1 MTLGAPS
8 WETEGLMSFV
18 TSQSHMAYA
27 DFVHLRVHTAY
38 SLLEGAIRT
47 GPLVELCR
55 EQRMP
60 AVAITDTGNLFGALE
75 FSEACAHAGVQPIIG
90 SAIAL
95 DATPEERGAS
105 GLGRR
110 PEPGRLVLLAQDEG
124 GYRNLM
130 ALSSRSFLDTAP
142 GETPRVT
149 LDLLRAR
156 SAGLIALTGGPRGLL
171 GMLLLASQTAAVEK
185 LVTAL
190 QEIFRGRLYVELQRH
205 GMDEE
210 RDTEP
215 AFLDLAYARD
225 LPLVATNEV
234 YFGDASMYEAH
245 DALLCI
251 EQRTTVGVQDRRR
264 LTPEHRFKSAA
275 EMREVFAD
283 LPESIDNTLVI
294 AQRCAYRPAPRAPI
308 LPAFQ
313 AARGRSTEDELR
325 TLARDGLTTRLAAPE
340 NDAAGEEAPYWERLE
355 FELGVILSMGYAGY
369 FLIVADFIG
378 FARASSIPVGPGRGS
393 GAGSLVAWALG
404 ITDLDPLRFDLL
416 FERFLNPDRV
426 SMPDFDIDFCQ
437 DRRDEVIRY
446 VQQKY
451 GRDRV
456 AQIITFGT
464 LQARAALRDVGRV
477 LELPY
482 GQVDR
487 ICKMVPNNP
496 ANPVSLAQA
505 IEGDARLRQE
515 RDEHPEIARMLEIA
529 SQLEGLYRHAS
540 THAAGVV
547 IGDRPID
554 DLVPLYLDPRSDMP
568 ATQFSMKYV
577 EMAGLI
583 KFDFLGLKT
592 LTVLENVRRRLV
604 ARGVAVNFERLP
616 LDDASTYK
624 ILQRGETVGVFQFES
639 SGMRDLI
646 REAAPT
652 RIEDLIALVALYRPG
667 PMENIPKYVACKH
680 GREEPEF
687 LHETIAPVV
696 ADTYGVIIYQEQV
709 MRIAQVFAGF
719 SLAQADLLRRAMGK
733 KIKSEMAAQ
742 RESFVE
748 GAVARDVP
756 RDRAAQVFDLVDKF
770 AGYGFNKAHS
780 AGYALIAYQT
790 AWLKANH
797 PVEFMAATMSLDAG
811 NADKLDVFRREVSRL
826 GIELRPP
833 DINRSGALFAAER
846 AGEGGDGATEA
857 HGAVRYGLAAIRNV
871 GEQAMDAVVAERE
884 ANGPFVDLFDFA
896 RRIGSQ
902 VVNKR
907 QLENLTQAGAFDS
920 LCPNRAQVFGAVDL
934 LLRHAGRNEEAA
946 RGQTNF
952 FDAGMSEGRKPSL
965 PKAEP
970 WLPSETLSREFE
982 AMGFW
987 LSAHPLEAYTRTLDH
1002 LQVVTARA
1010 LPERVNEKETRLRVA
1025 GMVQRV
1031 QERRSARGNRYA
1043 FVMLSDPTGQFEVRI
1058 FSELLESARE
1068 LLEPGK
1074 AALLEVEAHMEAD
1087 GPRLI
1092 VHGIKDLG
1100 AEAADSRAGL
1110 TIHLTGVDD
1119 LGRLKAALHRG
1130 GPGRGAVKASIRID
1144 GAREVDIALPGL
1156 FAISPDV
1163 RETIARLAGV
1173 SRIDD
1178 T

>member
-1 MTLGAPS
+1 MP
-8 WETEGLMSFV
+8 
-18 TSQSHMAYA
+18 HA

-38 SLLEGAIRT
+38 SLSEGAIRT
-47 GPLVELCR
+47 GRLAELCR
-55 EQRMP
+55 GQRMP
-60 AVAITDTGNLFGALE
+60 AVAITDTGNMFGALE

-95 DATPEERGAS
+95 DATPGERAGS
-105 GLGRR
+105 SLDRR
-110 PEPGRLVLLAQDEG
+110 PEPGRLVLLARDEG

-130 ALSSRSFLDTAP
+130 ALSSRSFLDTEP
-142 GETPRVT
+142 GQTPRVT
-149 LDLLRAR
+149 LEALRAG
-156 SAGLIALTGGPRGLL
+156 SEGLIALTGGPRGLL
-171 GMLLLASQTAAVEK
+171 GGLLLTGQSAAADK

-190 QEIFRGRLYVELQRH
+190 QEIFPGRLYVELQRH

-210 RDTEP
+210 TDSEA

-234 YFGDASMYEAH
+234 YFADASMYEAH

-275 EMREVFAD
+275 EMRQVFSD
-283 LPESIDNTLVI
+283 LPEAIDNTLVI
-294 AQRCAYRPAPRAPI
+294 AQRCAYRPTPRAPI
-308 LPAFQ
+308 LPAYQ
-313 AARGRSTEDELR
+313 ATSGRSSEEELR
-325 TLARDGLTTRLAAPE
+325 TLARDGLAARLEAWQAE
-340 NDAAGEEAPYWERLE
+340 TGDDAAVYHKRLE

-369 FLIVADFIG
+369 FLIVADFIR
-378 FARASSIPVGPGRGS
+378 FARASGIPVGPGRGS
-393 GAGSLVAWALG
+393 GAGSLVAWALA
-404 ITDLDPLRFDLL
+404 ITDLDPLRFGLL

-437 DRRDEVIRY
+437 ERRDEVIRY
-446 VQQKY
+446 VQRKY

-487 ICKMVPNNP
+487 ICKMVPNNL

-505 IEGDARLRQE
+505 IEGEPRLRQE
-515 RDEHPEIARMLEIA
+515 RDESSEVARMLEIA

-554 DLVPLYLDPRSDMP
+554 ELVPLYLDPRSDMP

-592 LTVLENVRRRLV
+592 LTVLDHTSRMLS
-604 ARGVAVNFERLP
+604 ARGIEFDFERLP
-616 LDDASTYK
+616 LDDAATYEM
-624 ILQRGETVGVFQFES
+624 LRRGETVGVFQFES

-646 REAAPT
+646 REAGPT
-652 RIEDLIALVALYRPG
+652 HIEDLIALVALYRPG

-748 GAVARDVP
+748 GAVARGVR
-756 RDRAAQVFDLVDKF
+756 RDRAAYVFDLVDKF

-797 PVEFMAATMSLDAG
+797 PVEFMAATMSLDVG
-811 NADKLDVFRREVSRL
+811 NTDKLDIFRREVARL
-826 GIELRPP
+826 GVVLSPP
-833 DINRSGALFAAER
+833 DINRSGALFTVER
-846 AGEGGDGATEA
+846 AGAGGNGATEPR
-857 HGAVRYGLAAIRNV
+857 GAIRYALAAIRNV
-871 GEQAMDAVVAERE
+871 GEQAMESVVAERE
-884 ANGPFVDLFDFA
+884 ANGPFADLFDFA
-896 RRIGSQ
+896 HRIDSR

-907 QLENLTQAGAFDS
+907 QLENLTLAGAFDS

-934 LLRHAGRNEEAA
+934 LLRHASSGLEAA
-946 RGQTNF
+946 RGQTSF
-952 FDAGMSEGRKPSL
+952 FEAGMSEGRKPSL
-965 PKAEP
+965 PEAEP
-970 WLPSETLSREFE
+970 WLPSEKLSREFE
-982 AMGFW
+982 AIGFW
-987 LSAHPLEAYTRTLDH
+987 LSAHPLEAYKRALDR
-1002 LQVVTARA
+1002 LRVVAARA
-1010 LPERVNEKETRLRVA
+1010 LPEIVNGRGDTRFRVA

-1043 FVMLSDPTGQFEVRI
+1043 FVMLSDPTGQFEVRV
-1058 FSELLESARE
+1058 FAELLQSARE
-1068 LLEPGK
+1068 LLKPGK
-1074 AALLEVEAHMEAD
+1074 AALIEVEAHMEAEA
-1087 GPRLI
+1087 PRLI
-1092 VHGIKDLG
+1092 AHTVMDLA
-1100 AEAADSRAGL
+1100 AEAADGADGL

-1119 LGRLKAALHRG
+1119 LERLKAVLDRG
-1130 GPGRGAVKASIRID
+1130 GPGRGAVKARVYLD
-1144 GAREVDIALPGL
+1144 ETWRVDIALPGL

-1163 RETIARLAGV
+1163 RAALARLASV
-1173 SRIDD
+1173 SHIDD